1 LASRTRSSE
10 PTNCSASQSPAGI
23 DALNYDETACGLVDS
38 TYETTNPLVTERE
51 RIMHVIEVNGAI
63 NQFEV
68 GTAHR
73 AGD

>member
-1 LASRTRSSE
+1 LASRARSSE
-10 PTNCSASQSPAGI
+10 PTNCSAGQSPAGI
-23 DALNYDETACGLVDS
+23 DALNCDETVCGLVDS

-51 RIMHVIEVNGAI
+51 RIMHVTEVNGAI